1 MRPLVSS
8 LLEAGEQSDFKKWL
22 SKQLVDNGI
31 KITSSSRGGLHIR
44 FAMQGQLADFQKYF
58 KPLGIDVQE
67 SPTTI
72 SGTFDTFILTM
83 KADNGIVK
91 VGTTLPWVNNYI
103 GADSKTKKLF
113 GPKDLTPETMA
124 LNDVRMNANEI
135 IAHVD
140 GHLKSNYSDYYDALM
155 KITKLSSGSGKSI
168 SLSSVDLSNFSTSDL
183 ATISKNYGEILGGI
197 WAANNLGFKN
207 IYFPRVSNARL
218 IDFYGERMKI
228 DYPVSVKSGGG
239 GKVTITNIL
248 DALQDK
254 VKQGKVNPAEQ
265 KSYMVFKIVA
275 ENGAREGIIKLHTY
289 LKTEP
294 IKELARIMETDV
306 DSIDLESVNNWL
318 DSFESNEDIKETIG
332 TFLETMNTKIT
343 DAIWERNDRQRFIVS
358 PLGEWVWKFL
368 NQNEEIRNS
377 MTALARQ
384 LSMIQVNVDIKKG
397 ALVFDVNRFKKAE
410 FIFGWAGYAAGNKLG
425 FKMKLGS

>member
-83 KADNGIVK
+83 KEDNGIVK
-91 VGTTLPWVNNYI
+91 VDTTLPWVNNYI

-155 KITKLSSGSGKSI
+155 KITKLSAGSGKSI

-289 LKTEP
+289 FKTEP
-294 IKELARIMETDV
+294 IKELARLMETDV